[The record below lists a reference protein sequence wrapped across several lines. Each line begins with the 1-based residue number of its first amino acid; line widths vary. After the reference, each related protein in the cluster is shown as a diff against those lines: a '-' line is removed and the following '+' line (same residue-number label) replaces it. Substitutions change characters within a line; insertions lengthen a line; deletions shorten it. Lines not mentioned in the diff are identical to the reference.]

1 MVTVSSY
8 YDLWS
13 SGLIKYI
20 LTLVKT
26 DSVSMARLK
35 MTLDQL
41 VLVRIPGPA
50 ASLNLSVCS
59 VNVEREGGPAISPCA
74 LTEI

>member
-41 VLVRIPGPA
+41 VLVRIQA
-50 ASLNLSVCS
+50 RQLL
-59 VNVEREGGPAISPCA
+59 
-74 LTEI
+74 